1 MRKPL
6 RFCTAVLL
14 IGAPAFAA
22 HPARAQTALE
32 QDMRYQDTATMTVG
46 ETVIS
51 LGGGFAYLTLP
62 DTRFTFRYKSA
73 EPGDTVS
80 KQKNDAFDEYGGGLS
95 GSISTPLGGAFGMP
109 WVGAVHGYWSSI
121 ENTNRNR
128 CVTTSSQICAAAD
141 IVDTPG
147 LSTVSA
153 NGTLISHTSRD
164 VDSWG
169 AALEFTTPNARPMLL
184 PGIMK
189 STRWGFAFDVRGLDQ
204 DLNINGH
211 SGSTSLFGY
220 KETLDTTYYGGYF
233 TIGGEY
239 SLFPALYGGWGLRSF
254 IDLHA
259 GIYGA
264 DAEYNGNFNGKGIGG
279 SRLSLSDDN
288 VTFIGGVKFETRK
301 QFSPRTSLSL
311 LSEYDWYSW
320 VPAMRYNDGDGAA
333 NGIVN
338 RTHIADG
345 DAFSERT
352 SLRLNIGLG
361 PAALYA
367 APHY

>member
-1 MRKPL
+1 MRKSL
-6 RFCTAVLL
+6 RLFASVLL
-14 IGAPAFAA
+14 GASACAGQAA
-22 HPARAQTALE
+22 LAQTALE
-32 QDMRYQDTATMTVG
+32 QEMQLQDMPTMTVG

-62 DTRFTFRYKSA
+62 DTRFTFRYDSGG
-73 EPGDTVS
+73 PGDTIS
-80 KQKNDAFDEYGGGLS
+80 KQKNDAFDEYGGGFS
-95 GSISTPLGGAFGMP
+95 GSIATPLGGAFGLP
-109 WVGAVHGYWSSI
+109 WIGAVHGYWSSI

-128 CVTTSSQICAAAD
+128 CVTTNSQICAAAD
-141 IVDTPG
+141 IVDGPG
-147 LSTVSA
+147 PSTVSVP
-153 NGTLISHTSRD
+153 GTLVSHTSRD

-169 AALEFTTPNARPMLL
+169 AALEFTTPNPRPMLL

-204 DLNINGH
+204 DLHINGH
-211 SGSTSLFGY
+211 SGSSNVFGY

-239 SLFPALYGGWGLRSF
+239 SLFPSLYAGWGLRSF

-264 DAEYNGNFNGKGIGG
+264 DADYSGKFNGRGIGG
-279 SRLSLSDDN
+279 SRLSLSDDE

-320 VPAMRYNDGDGAA
+320 VPAMRYNDGDGPAK
-333 NGIVN
+333 GIVN
-338 RTHIADG
+338 TTHITDG
-345 DAFSERT
+345 DAFSQRT

-361 PAALYA
+361 PAALY
-367 APHY
+367 PPR